1 MSADNQIAKNIIE
14 TVKKHEG
21 FEPRPYK
28 CPTGHDTIGYGFKM
42 SDLYIEEDIAHEML
56 VRILS
61 HKEKQMRDTFDWID
75 DMPILIQE
83 VVLNMCFQMGVN
95 GVSKFKKMIRAMKNE
110 EWADA
115 ANEMLDSKWARSD
128 SPNRAKELSDIVITL
143 AEGYYI

>member
-1 MSADNQIAKNIIE
+1 MNNQIAKNIIE

-21 FEPRPYK
+21 FRARPYK

-75 DMPILIQE
+75 DMPVLIQE
-83 VVLNMCFQMGVN
+83 VVLNMCFQMGVH
-95 GVSKFKKMIRAMKNE
+95 GVSKFKKMIKAMKKE
-110 EWADA
+110 DWATA
-115 ANEMLDSKWARSD
+115 SNEMLDSKWARTD
-128 SPNRAKELSDIVITL
+128 SPHRAKELSDIVL
-143 AEGYYI
+143 SLSEGYYI

>member
-21 FEPRPYK
+21 FEPRPYT
-28 CPTGHDTIGYGFKM
+28 CPTGHLTIGYGFKM

-56 VRILS
+56 VRILA

-75 DMPILIQE
+75 DMPVLIQE
-83 VVLNMCFQMGVN
+83 VVLNMCFQMGCH
-95 GVSKFKKMIRAMKNE
+95 GVSHFKKMIKAMKNE
-110 EWADA
+110 KWADA

-128 SPNRAKELSDIVITL
+128 SPNRAKELSDIVLSL